1 MTQTAPGGK
10 RQFSQSEKRMLLIL
24 GIIVV
29 LAGLFLVFT
38 QLGGD
43 EPITVPDTPRP
54 TQTSEATETPR
65 ERPPET
71 DEAFEGKDPFEPLVT
86 AGAPGNGQPTNGNG
100 NGNGDGNGTVVDGGN
115 GEARVVAL
123 VDIFTVDGERF
134 ATVTVDGESFTVAE
148 GETFADEFRLLNLTR
163 RCGDFVHGDERFT
176 LCVGQEVRK

>member
-1 MTQTAPGGK
+1 MTQTTPGGK
-10 RQFSQSEKRMLLIL
+10 RQLSQSEKRMLLIL

-29 LAGLFLVFT
+29 LAGLFFVFT

-43 EPITVPDTPRP
+43 EPITVPDTPRTP
-54 TQTSEATETPR
+54 TPDATETPR

-71 DEAFEGKDPFEPLVT
+71 DEAFEGKDPFQPLIT
-86 AGAPGNGQPTNGNG
+86 PGDGGNGNG
-100 NGNGDGNGTVVDGGN
+100 NGNGDGTGDGTVVDGGT
-115 GEARVVAL
+115 GEPRVVAL

-148 GETFADEFRLLNLTR
+148 GETFADEFRLLDLTR